1 MKELSLHVLDIVRNS
16 IRAEA
21 SKISIL
27 IEEAIDDNKLV
38 ISIEDNGIGMDEKT
52 LIKIENPFYTSRDVR
67 NVGLGIPLLKAAA
80 ERCNGSIKIQSEE
93 GIGTKFYCEMDYDHI
108 DRAPLGKI
116 QDTIMILLNDSDK
129 YELVYTHVYNGNYFV
144 FDTVKIKEI
153 LDGVPI
159 SSPEVL
165 LWVREYIFENIT
177 EIKKNTNL

>member
-27 IEEAIDDNKLV
+27 VEEAIDDNKLV
-38 ISIEDNGIGMDEKT
+38 ISIEDNGKGMNEEILK
-52 LIKIENPFYTSRDVR
+52 KIENPFYTSRDVR
-67 NVGLGIPLLKAAA
+67 NVGLGIPLMKAAA

-93 GIGTKFYCEMDYDHI
+93 GVGTKLYCEMDYDHI

-153 LDGVPI
+153 LDGVPMD
-159 SSPEVL
+159 SPDVL
-165 LWVREYIFENIT
+165 MWIREYILENISG
-177 EIKKNTNL
+177 IQKNINT